1 MFLGVED
8 RPFAAKCVV
17 SGGDTLIA
25 MVPSHGKRIAVLAV
39 ARRPGGG
46 VYFVESMFGTRVR
59 AGTWRLSHDIGGEA
73 YEANGGMPSG
83 RNYQAILERLWD
95 TLPYRR

>member
-8 RPFAAKCVV
+8 DPYAVRWVV

-25 MVPSHGKRIAVLAV
+25 LVPSQGKRIVVLAV
-39 ARRPGGG
+39 TRRQAGG
-46 VYFVESMFGTRVR
+46 VYFVESVFGTRVR
-59 AGTWRLSHDIGGEA
+59 PGTWQLSHDIGGEP
-73 YEANGGMPSG
+73 YPSSGGTASG